1 MQLQD
6 KYEKLKSIIA
16 ETGKAAVAYSGG
28 VDSTL
33 LSKVAFDVLKENSI
47 AITLVSPM
55 NAQSEMKDAE
65 DLAKEIGITHYM
77 INDDE
82 IEDEVLANPVNR
94 CYFCKKIEFGRI
106 IEKAAEVGLKVVF
119 DGSNMDDMSDYR
131 PGLQALT
138 ELKVISPLRMAGLT
152 KSDIREL
159 SHQLGLRSWNKP
171 ALACLGSRIPYGER
185 ITIEKL
191 TKIDKSEDY
200 LRSLGFVQF
209 RVRSHEKMARIEV
222 SPEERSK
229 IFDGNLLDQI
239 SKQLKAYGYQY
250 VCMELEGYVTGS
262 LNRVIDNK
270 YSYDGKSNS

>member
-1 MQLQD
+1 MELQD
-6 KYEKLKSIIA
+6 KYEKLKTIIA
-16 ETGKAAVAYSGG
+16 ETNKAAVAYSGG

-65 DLAKEIGITHYM
+65 ELAKEIGITHYM

-94 CYFCKKIEFGRI
+94 CYHCKKVEFTHI
-106 IEKAAEVGLKVVF
+106 LEKANEEKISIVF
-119 DGSNMDDMSDYR
+119 DGSNVDDMSDYR
-131 PGLQALT
+131 PGLQALS
-138 ELKVISPLRMAGLT
+138 ELKVISPLRLAGLT

-159 SHQLGLRSWNKP
+159 SHELGLRTWNKP

-191 TKIDKSEDY
+191 TRIDKSEDFM
-200 LRSLGFVQF
+200 RTLGFIQF
-209 RVRSHEKMARIEV
+209 RVRSHGDMARIEV
-222 SPEERSK
+222 SPEERTK
-229 IFDGNLLDQI
+229 LFDEKLLDTI
-239 SKQLKAYGYQY
+239 SKQLKSYGYQY
-250 VCMELEGYVTGS
+250 VCLEMEGYITGS
-262 LNRVIDNK
+262 LNRVIEK
-270 YSYDGKSNS
+270 K

>member
-6 KYEKLKSIIA
+6 KYEKLITIIA

-106 IEKAAEVGLKVVF
+106 IEKAAEVGVNVVF

-131 PGLQALT
+131 PGLQALS

-229 IFDGNLLDQI
+229 LFDGNLLDQI

-262 LNRVIDNK
+262 LNRVIENK

>member
-6 KYEKLKSIIA
+6 KYEKLKTIIA

-106 IEKAAEVGLKVVF
+106 IEKAAEVGVNVVF

-131 PGLQALT
+131 PGLQALS

-229 IFDGNLLDQI
+229 MFDGNLLDQI

-250 VCMELEGYVTGS
+250 VCMELEGYVTRS
-262 LNRVIDNK
+262 LNRVIENK
-270 YSYDGKSNS
+270 YSYDGNSNS

>member
-1 MQLQD
+1 MKLQE
-6 KYEKLKSIIA
+6 KYEKLKTIIA

-33 LSKVAFDVLKENSI
+33 LSKVAYDVLKENSI

-106 IEKAAEVGLKVVF
+106 IEKAAEVGVNVVF

-131 PGLQALT
+131 PGLQALS
-138 ELKVISPLRMAGLT
+138 ELKVISPLRMAELT

-191 TKIDKSEDY
+191 TKIDKSEDF

-209 RVRSHEKMARIEV
+209 RVRSHEKMARIEI
-222 SPEERSK
+222 SPDERSK
-229 IFDGNLLDQI
+229 MFDGDLLDQI

-262 LNRVIDNK
+262 LNRVIENK

>member
-1 MQLQD
+1 MELQD
-6 KYEKLKSIIA
+6 KYEKLKTIIA

-94 CYFCKKIEFGRI
+94 CYHCKKVEFTHI
-106 IEKAAEVGLKVVF
+106 LNKAKEEKISIVF
-119 DGSNMDDMSDYR
+119 DGSNVDDMSDYR
-131 PGLQALT
+131 PGLQALS
-138 ELKVISPLRMAGLT
+138 ELKVISPLRLAGLT

-159 SHQLGLRSWNKP
+159 SHELGLRTWNKP

-191 TKIDKSEDY
+191 TRIDKSEDY
-200 LRSLGFVQF
+200 MRTLGFIQF
-209 RVRSHEKMARIEV
+209 RVRSHGDMARIEV
-222 SPEERSK
+222 SPEERTK
-229 IFDGNLLDQI
+229 LFDEKVLDTI
-239 SKQLKAYGYQY
+239 SKQLKSYGYQY
-250 VCMELEGYVTGS
+250 VCLEMEGYITGS
-262 LNRVIDNK
+262 LNRVIEK
-270 YSYDGKSNS
+270 K

>member
-1 MQLQD
+1 MELQD
-6 KYEKLKSIIA
+6 KYEKLKTIIA
-16 ETGKAAVAYSGG
+16 DSVKAAVAYSGG

-33 LSKVAFDVLKENSI
+33 LAKVAFDVLKENSI

-55 NAQSEMKDAE
+55 NAQSEMKDAR

-82 IEDEVLANPVNR
+82 IEDEVLANSVNR

-106 IEKAAEVGLKVVF
+106 IEKAAKVGVNVVF

-131 PGLQALT
+131 PGLQALS

-229 IFDGNLLDQI
+229 LFDGNLLDKI

-250 VCMELEGYVTGS
+250 VCMELEGYITGS
-262 LNRVIDNK
+262 LNRVIEK
-270 YSYDGKSNS
+270 K

>member
-1 MQLQD
+1 MELQE
-6 KYEKLKSIIA
+6 KYEKLKTIIA
-16 ETGKAAVAYSGG
+16 ETGKSAVAYSGG

-33 LSKVAFDVLKENSI
+33 LAKVAYDVLKENSI

-65 DLAKEIGITHYM
+65 DLAKEIGIIHFM

-94 CYFCKKIEFGRI
+94 CYHCKKVEFGRI
-106 IEKAAEVGLKVVF
+106 LGKANEEGITIVF
-119 DGSNMDDMSDYR
+119 DGSNMDDLTDYR

-138 ELKVISPLRMAGLT
+138 ELKVISPLRLAGLT

-159 SHQLGLRSWNKP
+159 SHQLGLRTWNKP

-191 TKIDKSEDY
+191 TRIDKSEDFI
-200 LRSLGFVQF
+200 RTLGLIQF
-209 RVRSHEKMARIEV
+209 RVRSHGDMARIEV
-222 SPEERSK
+222 SPEERNK
-229 IFDGNLLDQI
+229 LFDEKLLDKI
-239 SKQLKAYGYQY
+239 SKQLKSFGYQY
-250 VCMELEGYVTGS
+250 VCVEMEGYITGS
-262 LNRVIDNK
+262 LNRVIENK
-270 YSYDGKSNS
+270 

>member
-1 MQLQD
+1 MELLD
-6 KYEKLKSIIA
+6 KYEKLKTIIA

-33 LSKVAFDVLKENSI
+33 LSKVAFDVLKKNSI

-65 DLAKEIGITHYM
+65 DLAKEIGISHYM

-94 CYFCKKIEFGRI
+94 CYYCKKVEFTRI
-106 IEKAAEVGLKVVF
+106 LEKAHEEKINIVF
-119 DGSNMDDMSDYR
+119 DGSNVDDMSDYR
-131 PGLQALT
+131 PGLQALS
-138 ELKVISPLRMAGLT
+138 ELKVISPLRLAGLT

-159 SHQLGLRSWNKP
+159 SHELGLRTWNKP

-191 TKIDKSEDY
+191 TRIDKSEDY
-200 LRSLGFVQF
+200 MRTLGFIQF
-209 RVRSHEKMARIEV
+209 RVRSHGDMARIEV
-222 SPEERSK
+222 SPEERTK
-229 IFDGNLLDQI
+229 LFDEKMLDTI
-239 SKQLKAYGYQY
+239 SKQLKSYGYQY
-250 VCMELEGYVTGS
+250 VCLEMEGYITGS
-262 LNRVIDNK
+262 LNRVIEK
-270 YSYDGKSNS
+270 K

>member
-1 MQLQD
+1 MNLQD
-6 KYEKLKSIIA
+6 KYEKLKNIIS
-16 ETGKAAVAYSGG
+16 ETGKAAVAFSGG
-28 VDSTL
+28 VDSAL
-33 LSKVAFDVLKENSI
+33 LSKVTYDVLRENSI

-65 DLAKEIGITHYM
+65 ELAKEIGIKHYM

-94 CYFCKKIEFGRI
+94 CYFCKKIEFGAI
-106 IEKAAEVGLKVVF
+106 IDKAKEVGVKVVF

-131 PGLQALT
+131 PGLQALS
-138 ELKVISPLRMAGLT
+138 ELEVMSPLRMAGLT

-159 SHQLGLRSWNKP
+159 SHRLGLRSWNKP

-209 RVRSHEKMARIEV
+209 RVRSHENMARIEI

-229 IFDGNLLDQI
+229 MFDGNLLDQI
-239 SKQLKAYGYQY
+239 SKQLKTYGYQY

-262 LNRVIDNK
+262 LNRVIEK
-270 YSYDGKSNS
+270 

>member
-1 MQLQD
+1 MNLQD
-6 KYEKLKSIIA
+6 KYEKLKNIIS
-16 ETGKAAVAYSGG
+16 ETGKAAVAFSGG
-28 VDSTL
+28 VDSAL
-33 LSKVAFDVLKENSI
+33 LSKVTYDVLRENSI

-65 DLAKEIGITHYM
+65 ELAKEIGIKHYM

-94 CYFCKKIEFGRI
+94 CYFCKKIEFGAI
-106 IEKAAEVGLKVVF
+106 IDKAKEVGVKVVF

-131 PGLQALT
+131 PGLQALS
-138 ELKVISPLRMAGLT
+138 ELEVMSPLRMAGLT

-209 RVRSHEKMARIEV
+209 RVRSHENMARIEV

-229 IFDGNLLDQI
+229 MFDGNLLDQI
-239 SKQLKAYGYQY
+239 SKQLKTYGYQY

-262 LNRVIDNK
+262 LNRVIEK
-270 YSYDGKSNS
+270 

>member
-1 MQLQD
+1 MELQD
-6 KYEKLKSIIA
+6 KYEKLKTIIA

-94 CYFCKKIEFGRI
+94 CYHCKKVEFTRI
-106 IEKAAEVGLKVVF
+106 LEKAHEEKIIIVF
-119 DGSNMDDMSDYR
+119 DGSIVDDMSDYR
-131 PGLQALT
+131 PGLQALS
-138 ELKVISPLRMAGLT
+138 EFKVISPLRVAGLT

-159 SHQLGLRSWNKP
+159 SHELGLRTWNKP

-191 TKIDKSEDY
+191 TRIDKSEDY
-200 LRSLGFVQF
+200 MRTLGFIQF
-209 RVRSHEKMARIEV
+209 RVRSHGDMARIEV
-222 SPEERSK
+222 SPEERTK
-229 IFDGNLLDQI
+229 LFDEKLLDTI
-239 SKQLKAYGYQY
+239 SKQLKSYGYQY
-250 VCMELEGYVTGS
+250 VCLEMEGYITGS
-262 LNRVIDNK
+262 LNRVIEK
-270 YSYDGKSNS
+270 K

>member
-1 MQLQD
+1 MELQN
-6 KYEKLKSIIA
+6 KYEKLKTIIA

-33 LSKVAFDVLKENSI
+33 LSKVAFDVLKEKSI

-94 CYFCKKIEFGRI
+94 CYHCKKVEFTRI
-106 IEKAAEVGLKVVF
+106 LEKAHEKKITIVF
-119 DGSNMDDMSDYR
+119 DGSNVDDMSDYR
-131 PGLQALT
+131 PGLQALS
-138 ELKVISPLRMAGLT
+138 ELKVISPLRLAGLT

-159 SHQLGLRSWNKP
+159 SHELGLRTWNKP

-191 TKIDKSEDY
+191 TRIDKSEDY
-200 LRSLGFVQF
+200 MRTLGFIQF
-209 RVRSHEKMARIEV
+209 RVRSHGDMARIEV
-222 SPEERSK
+222 SPEERTK
-229 IFDGNLLDQI
+229 LFDEKLLDTI
-239 SKQLKAYGYQY
+239 SKQLKSYGYQY
-250 VCMELEGYVTGS
+250 VCLEMEGYITGS
-262 LNRVIDNK
+262 LNRVIEK
-270 YSYDGKSNS
+270 K

>member
-6 KYEKLKSIIA
+6 KYEKLKTIIA
-16 ETGKAAVAYSGG
+16 ETRKAAVAYSGG

-82 IEDEVLANPVNR
+82 IDDEVLANPVNR

-106 IEKAAEVGLKVVF
+106 IEKAAEVGVNVVF

-131 PGLQALT
+131 PGLQALS

-209 RVRSHEKMARIEV
+209 RVRSHEKMARIEI

-229 IFDGNLLDQI
+229 MFDGNLLDQI

-262 LNRVIDNK
+262 LNRVIENK
-270 YSYDGKSNS
+270 YSYDGNSNS

>member
-1 MQLQD
+1 MELQD
-6 KYEKLKSIIA
+6 KYEKLKTIIA

-94 CYFCKKIEFGRI
+94 CYHCKKVEFTRI
-106 IEKAAEVGLKVVF
+106 LEKAHEKKITIVF
-119 DGSNMDDMSDYR
+119 DGSNVDDMSDYR
-131 PGLQALT
+131 PGLQALS
-138 ELKVISPLRMAGLT
+138 ELKVISPLRLAGLT

-159 SHQLGLRSWNKP
+159 SHELGLRTWNKP

-191 TKIDKSEDY
+191 TRIDKSEDY
-200 LRSLGFVQF
+200 MRTLGFIQF
-209 RVRSHEKMARIEV
+209 RVRSHGDIARIEV
-222 SPEERSK
+222 SPEERTK
-229 IFDGNLLDQI
+229 LFNEKLLDTI
-239 SKQLKAYGYQY
+239 SKQLKSYGYQY
-250 VCMELEGYVTGS
+250 VCLEMEGYITGS
-262 LNRVIDNK
+262 LNRVIEQK
-270 YSYDGKSNS
+270 

>member
-1 MQLQD
+1 MELQD
-6 KYEKLKSIIA
+6 KYEKLKTVIA

-55 NAQSEMKDAE
+55 NAQSEMKDAK

-106 IEKAAEVGLKVVF
+106 IEKAAEVGINVVF

-131 PGLQALT
+131 PGLQALS
-138 ELKVISPLRMAGLT
+138 ELKVISPLRMAELT

-159 SHQLGLRSWNKP
+159 SHQLGLRSWDKP

-209 RVRSHEKMARIEV
+209 RVRSHEKMARIEI

-229 IFDGNLLDQI
+229 MFDGDLLDQI

-262 LNRVIDNK
+262 LNRVIENK

>member
-6 KYEKLKSIIA
+6 KYEQLKTIIA

-65 DLAKEIGITHYM
+65 DMAKEIGITHYM

-106 IEKAAEVGLKVVF
+106 IEKAAEVGVKVVF

-131 PGLQALT
+131 PGLQALS

-159 SHQLGLRSWNKP
+159 SYQLGLRSWNKP

-229 IFDGNLLDQI
+229 LFDGNLLDQI

-262 LNRVIDNK
+262 LNRVIEK
-270 YSYDGKSNS
+270 K

>member
-1 MQLQD
+1 MELQN
-6 KYEKLKSIIA
+6 KYEKLKTIIA

-33 LSKVAFDVLKENSI
+33 LSKVAFDVLKEKSI

-94 CYFCKKIEFGRI
+94 CYHCKKVEFTRI
-106 IEKAAEVGLKVVF
+106 LEKAHEKKITIVF
-119 DGSNMDDMSDYR
+119 DGSNVDDMSDYR
-131 PGLQALT
+131 PGLQALS
-138 ELKVISPLRMAGLT
+138 ELKVISPLRLAGLT

-159 SHQLGLRSWNKP
+159 SHELGLRTWNKP

-191 TKIDKSEDY
+191 TRIDKSEDY
-200 LRSLGFVQF
+200 MRTLGFIQF
-209 RVRSHEKMARIEV
+209 RVRSHGDMARIEV
-222 SPEERSK
+222 SPEERTK
-229 IFDGNLLDQI
+229 LFDEKVLDTI
-239 SKQLKAYGYQY
+239 SKQLKSYGYQY
-250 VCMELEGYVTGS
+250 VCLEMEGYITGS
-262 LNRVIDNK
+262 LNRVIEK
-270 YSYDGKSNS
+270 K

>member
-1 MQLQD
+1 MELQE
-6 KYEKLKSIIA
+6 KYEKLKTIISN
-16 ETGKAAVAYSGG
+16 TGRAAVAYSGG

-47 AITLVSPM
+47 AVTLVSPM

-106 IEKAAEVGLKVVF
+106 IEKAAEVGVNVVF

-131 PGLQALT
+131 PGLQALS
-138 ELKVISPLRMAGLT
+138 ELKVISPLRMAELT
-152 KSDIREL
+152 KSEIREL

-200 LRSLGFVQF
+200 LRTLGFVQF
-209 RVRSHEKMARIEV
+209 RVRSHEKMARIEI

-229 IFDGNLLDQI
+229 LFDGDLLDQI
-239 SKQLKAYGYQY
+239 SRQLKAYGYQY

-262 LNRVIDNK
+262 LNRVIENK

>member
-1 MQLQD
+1 MELQE
-6 KYEKLKSIIA
+6 KYEKLKTIIA
-16 ETGKAAVAYSGG
+16 ETGKSAVAYSGG

-33 LSKVAFDVLKENSI
+33 LVKVAYDVLKEDSI

-65 DLAKEIGITHYM
+65 DLAKEIGIMHYM

-94 CYFCKKIEFGRI
+94 CYHCKKVEFGRI
-106 IEKAAEVGLKVVF
+106 LEKANEVGITIVF
-119 DGSNMDDMSDYR
+119 DGSNMDDLTDYR

-138 ELKVISPLRMAGLT
+138 ELKVISPLRLAGLT
-152 KSDIREL
+152 KNDIREL
-159 SHQLGLRSWNKP
+159 SHQLGLRTWNKP

-222 SPEERSK
+222 SPVERTK
-229 IFDGNLLDQI
+229 LFDENLLDQI
-239 SKQLKAYGYQY
+239 SKQLKLYGYQY
-250 VCMELEGYVTGS
+250 VCMELEGYITGS
-262 LNRVIDNK
+262 LNRVIEK
-270 YSYDGKSNS
+270 K

>member
-1 MQLQD
+1 MNLQD
-6 KYEKLKSIIA
+6 KYEKLKNIIS
-16 ETGKAAVAYSGG
+16 ETGKAAVAFSGG
-28 VDSTL
+28 VDSAL
-33 LSKVAFDVLKENSI
+33 LSKVTYDVLRENSI

-65 DLAKEIGITHYM
+65 ELAKEIGIKHYM

-94 CYFCKKIEFGRI
+94 CYFCKKIEFGTI
-106 IEKAAEVGLKVVF
+106 IDKAKEVGVKVVF

-131 PGLQALT
+131 PGLQALS
-138 ELKVISPLRMAGLT
+138 ELEVMSPLRMAGLT
-152 KSDIREL
+152 KSDIRKL

-209 RVRSHEKMARIEV
+209 RVRSHENMARIEV
-222 SPEERSK
+222 SPDERSK
-229 IFDGNLLDQI
+229 MFDGNLLDQI
-239 SKQLKAYGYQY
+239 SKQLKTYGYQY

-262 LNRVIDNK
+262 LNRVIEK
-270 YSYDGKSNS
+270 